1 MKRFFLTLIFLL
13 GIFLTPLFLGK
24 VEAGYFKFDPTSS
37 TAENGGTF
45 QVAVVVDAGSDQ
57 IRSTDIYVT
66 FDATLLEAQS
76 VSAGTFFPTV
86 TNNITSGQVYIAA
99 MVDDGA
105 TTKTGSGTVATIT
118 FKALKEG
125 AGTLSFDCSSSLIV
139 KADANSTDVLECSAN
154 GTNAVTVGTGTSNG
168 TNTNDTTG
176 QTSQVTTTPTQL
188 PRSGSFEDMLKWSQ
202 LGIMLVLLGG
212 VVRLLLL

>member
-37 TAENGGTF
+37 TVENGGTF

-86 TNNITSGQVYIAA
+86 TNNITSGRVYIAA

-139 KADANSTDVLECSAN
+139 KADANGTNVLECSAN
-154 GTNAVTVGTGTSNG
+154 GTNPVTVGTGTNTGGETTQG
-168 TNTNDTTG
+168 TA
-176 QTSQVTTTPTQL
+176 TPTQL
-188 PRSGSFEDMLKWSQ
+188 PKSGSFEDTLKWSQ
-202 LGIMLVLLGG
+202 WGIMLVLLGG

>member
-1 MKRFFLTLIFLL
+1 MKKFFLTFILLL
-13 GIFLTPLFLGK
+13 GIFLTPLFLSK

-45 QVAVVVDAGSDQ
+45 QIAVVVDAGSDQ

-86 TNNITSGQVYIAA
+86 TNNITSGRVYIAA
-99 MVDDGA
+99 MVDDAA

-118 FKALKEG
+118 FQALKEG
-125 AGTLSFDCSSSLIV
+125 AGTISFDCSSSLIV
-139 KADANSTDVLECSAN
+139 KADANGTNVLECSAN
-154 GTNAVTVGTGTSNG
+154 GTNAVKIGRGTDTSA
-168 TNTNDTTG
+168 
-176 QTSQVTTTPTQL
+176 QIPTPTQL
-188 PRSGSFEDMLKWSQ
+188 PKSGNFENMLKWSGW
-202 LGIMLVLLGG
+202 GIILVLLGG